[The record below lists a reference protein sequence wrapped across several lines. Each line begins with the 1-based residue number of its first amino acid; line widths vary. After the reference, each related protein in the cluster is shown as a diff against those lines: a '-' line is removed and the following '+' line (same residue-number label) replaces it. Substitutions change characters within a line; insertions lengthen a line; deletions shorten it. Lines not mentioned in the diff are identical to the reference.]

1 MAEEVPQ
8 IQALVRTAG
17 EATALAELTAW
28 GLRAPAAAVWLA
40 YAGMRTTGAR
50 SCDYSDRSWSV
61 PVWCIAGRER
71 RTDTDTHRDRDRI
84 LRLPMSEL
92 LPTTTVLRAQLRE
105 RLLRAAAVL
114 ADGQWAAVDALAL
127 TRNTVTDV
135 LVVIDTVTTSP
146 VLAPTWPA

>member
-1 MAEEVPQ
+1 
-8 IQALVRTAG
+8 
-17 EATALAELTAW
+17 
-28 GLRAPAAAVWLA
+28 
-40 YAGMRTTGAR
+40 
-50 SCDYSDRSWSV
+50 
-61 PVWCIAGRER
+61 
-71 RTDTDTHRDRDRI
+71 
-84 LRLPMSEL
+84 MSEL